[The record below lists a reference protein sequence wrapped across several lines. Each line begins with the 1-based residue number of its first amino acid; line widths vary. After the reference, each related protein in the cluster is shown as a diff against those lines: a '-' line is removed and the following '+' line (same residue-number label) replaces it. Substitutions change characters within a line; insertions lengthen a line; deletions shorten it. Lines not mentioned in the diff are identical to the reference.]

1 MYEKIKF
8 SNFRNVFL
16 GLRYYFRLFI
26 NKKGLLERLDD
37 KSLYLLKR
45 KIGVKKILIFCP
57 SLNLDTPNF
66 LNIGLRAFINS
77 AKCVG
82 AQIEFVQCINFL
94 NICHLGGSPFSPNN
108 KMPCFSCK
116 KVNSKILIPLY
127 GILKIKKENVKVKKN
142 LIVILLIYL
151 DKFINQ
157 MI

>member
-16 GLRYYFRLFI
+16 GLRYYLRLFI

-66 LNIGLRAFINS
+66 LNIGLRA
-77 AKCVG
+77 
-82 AQIEFVQCINFL
+82 L
-94 NICHLGGSPFSPNN
+94 
-108 KMPCFSCK
+108 
-116 KVNSKILIPLY
+116 
-127 GILKIKKENVKVKKN
+127 
-142 LIVILLIYL
+142 
-151 DKFINQ
+151 
-157 MI
+157 